1 MRNFDEPLLRGR
13 RIQSAAGF
21 STVQQ
26 ALRIALHDGYAARA
40 FYAQVNEAFG
50 ARPPF
55 AAITLSQAR
64 HIEKLGGLCQR
75 YGVPRPLD
83 PFAQETRI
91 SPSWRGNLERAV
103 AGELAKV
110 QLYQQ
115 LLSQLVEPDIQR
127 ELARLQRASLDK
139 HLPAFQRALQ
149 QAIEQESLHAQHG
162 VPAGEAYMQHGPISD
177 FMEKAFSVLG
187 SQHRALG
194 FVAPLLRAHP
204 ALLAGLA
211 AGAAGT
217 YLIKK
222 RVQQNGK
229 EE

>member
-1 MRNFDEPLLRGR
+1 MRNFDEALLRER
-13 RIQSAAGF
+13 RIQPAAGF
-21 STVQQ
+21 SVAQQ
-26 ALRIALHDGYAARA
+26 ALRIALYDEYAARA
-40 FYAQVNEAFG
+40 FYTQVSEAFG
-50 ARPPF
+50 SRPPF
-55 AAITLSQAR
+55 AAMLLSQAR
-64 HIEKLGGLCQR
+64 HVEKLGSVCQR

-83 PFAQETRI
+83 PFPQETRI
-91 SPSWRGNLERAV
+91 SPSWRVNLERAV
-103 AGELAKV
+103 TGEITKAR
-110 QLYQQ
+110 LYQQ
-115 LLSQLVEPDIQR
+115 LLQDPVPSEIQR
-127 ELARLQRASLDK
+127 IFASLQRSALED

-149 QAIEQESLHAQHG
+149 QAIEQERLHAEQG

-211 AGAAGT
+211 AGAAST

-229 EE
+229 EG